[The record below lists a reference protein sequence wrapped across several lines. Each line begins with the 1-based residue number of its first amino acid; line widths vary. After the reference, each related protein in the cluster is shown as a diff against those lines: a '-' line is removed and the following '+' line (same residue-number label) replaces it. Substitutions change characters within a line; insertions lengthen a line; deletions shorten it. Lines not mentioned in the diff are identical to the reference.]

1 VPSAPPV
8 SAGWFAPAGPR
19 VLAHRGLAVD
29 APENT
34 MLAFALAV
42 SEGAAY
48 VETDV
53 HATRDGIAVVSHD
66 PDLRRVAGREQRLL
80 DLDLADVKAI
90 RLDGEHEIPTLD
102 EALDAFPETRFNVD
116 LKSDEAVAPAVRAI
130 ARVRATD
137 RVLLTSFDHRRR
149 LRAVRAL
156 PGVATSASS
165 RGIMA
170 AMAAG
175 LVPLPGLR
183 RTLVRRALAGCLAVQ
198 VPERKGPIRIVTAA
212 RVAEWAD
219 VGVETHVWTI
229 NEPADM
235 VRLLTLGVHGIV
247 TDRADL
253 ALDEVRRR
261 AE

>member
-80 DLDLADVKAI
+80 DL
-90 RLDGEHEIPTLD
+90 
-102 EALDAFPETRFNVD
+102 D

-198 VPERKGPIRIVTAA
+198 VPERKGPFRIVTAA

-219 VGVETHVWTI
+219 VGVETHVWTV